1 MELKAADYVPIKQPR
16 GLPRI
21 MALLASIVVAFEGL
35 ILMTQILPASFAGLG
50 VLSIGTVSL
59 ILLQIVILS
68 CIIGIFSWVS
78 LTDMNGRFRGY
89 MKHASIVSFGFGLV
103 LSIEGLVAINLSGF
117 IITGTTSTIMLSI
130 GLMLFT
136 LGVLSMVSYVL
147 NERKSSL
154 HGSIP
159 FVAAILFILLMLP
172 PAFLAI
178 LSS

>member
-1 MELKAADYVPIKQPR
+1 MEQEPADFVSIKQPR

-21 MALLASIVVAFEGL
+21 MALLASIIVAFEGL
-35 ILMTQILPASFAGLG
+35 ILMTQILPASFVGLG
-50 VLSIGTVSL
+50 VLSRGTISL
-59 ILLQIVILS
+59 ILIQIVFLS

-78 LTDMNGRFRGY
+78 LTDIDGRFRGY
-89 MKHASIVSFGFGLV
+89 LKHASIVSFGCGLV
-103 LSIEGLVAINLSGF
+103 LSVEGLVAINLSGF
-117 IITGTTSTIMLSI
+117 IITGTISTIMISI

-136 LGVLSMVSYVL
+136 LGILSMVSYVL

-154 HGSIP
+154 HGSVP
-159 FVAAILFILLMLP
+159 FVAAILFTLLLLP